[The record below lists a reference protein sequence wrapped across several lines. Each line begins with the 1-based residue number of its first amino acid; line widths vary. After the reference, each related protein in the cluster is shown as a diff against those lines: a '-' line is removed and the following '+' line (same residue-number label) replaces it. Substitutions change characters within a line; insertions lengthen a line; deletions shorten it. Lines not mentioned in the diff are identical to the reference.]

1 MSGIEGEVARI
12 RDILDKPTLRLLDRK
27 YAPLALAVFN
37 ALFGGDQERVKADRL
52 HSQVDAYLGELRA
65 VGEDL
70 GAAASGRAQCVLW
83 MNHKWLFR
91 SVGEDGE
98 EEYSLTSHTLEALKL
113 TNSLAKDRA
122 LISESRIAT
131 ILDTVRAWAT
141 EANPDR
147 QARIDRLD
155 EQIAVLTAQRDE
167 LASGAEMAVMDEDR
181 MLDGYANLTDLISQ
195 LPSDFKRVEESVSD
209 MHRQIINDFRSE
221 VRNVGEVLDE
231 YLART
236 DKLMG
241 ATPEGRAFEGAF
253 ELLRDDALLL
263 GLRTDLQTIVEHPFA
278 AVLATTEQREFLGT
292 VAVIRKGIRD
302 VLDRRMKLTTTLREH
317 IVNHDALRDRE
328 LDDLLRRVG
337 KSLGTWME
345 TAPRRAAVPVDLTPD
360 ELDISYLKANFY
372 DPASDVAPPA
382 LEDTSAGAP
391 APLDLEQ
398 IRKQGGPLLQEM
410 RNAVVESYAAGTALS
425 AGAMFNT
432 QPDHLRRPVE
442 ILGLLQ
448 IFAQAGS
455 AKPRIGTET
464 FHTIRPDGTTRE
476 FLAPLL
482 ELTAEDVAAIAAYDE
497 RGSDEHQP

>member
-52 HSQVDAYLGELRA
+52 HSQVDAYLSELRA

-131 ILDTVRAWAT
+131 ILDTVRVWAT

-167 LASGAEMAVMDEDR
+167 LASGAEMAVMNEDR

-195 LPSDFKRVEESVSD
+195 LPSDFKRVEESVSE

-231 YLART
+231 YLTRT

-278 AVLATTEQREFLGT
+278 AVLATAEQRGFLGT

-337 KSLGTWME
+337 RSLGTWME

-372 DPASDVAPPA
+372 DPAADVAPPA

-410 RNAVVESYAAGTALS
+410 RNTVVESYAAGTARS
-425 AGAMFNT
+425 AGDMFNT
-432 QPDHLRRPVE
+432 LPEHLRRPVE

-448 IFAQAGS
+448 IFAQSGYTDAR
-455 AKPRIGTET
+455 AGTET
-464 FHTIRPDGTTRE
+464 FRTIRPDGTTRQ

-482 ELTAEDVAAIAAYDE
+482 ELTAETIAAIAAYDE
-497 RGSDEHQP
+497 RGSDDHQP

>member
-1 MSGIEGEVARI
+1 MSGIEGEVARV

-27 YAPLALAVFN
+27 YAPLALAVFSS
-37 ALFGGDQERVKADRL
+37 LFGGDQERVKADRL
-52 HSQVDAYLGELRA
+52 HSLVDAYLSELRA
-65 VGEDL
+65 AGEDL
-70 GAAASGRAQCVLW
+70 GAAANGRAQCVLW

-91 SVGEDGE
+91 SVGEGGE

-131 ILDTVRAWAT
+131 ILDTVRTWAT

-147 QARIDRLD
+147 QARIDRID
-155 EQIAVLTAQRDE
+155 EQIADLTAQRNE
-167 LASGAEMAVMDEDR
+167 LASGAEMAVLDEDR

-209 MHRQIINDFRSE
+209 MHRRIINDFRSE
-221 VRNVGEVLDE
+221 SRNVGEVLDE
-231 YLART
+231 YLTRT
-236 DKLMG
+236 DKLMRS
-241 ATPEGRAFEGAF
+241 TPEGRAFEGAF

-278 AVLATTEQREFLGT
+278 AVLATAEQREFLGT

-302 VLDRRMKLTTTLREH
+302 ILDRRMKLTTTLREH
-317 IVNHDALRDRE
+317 IVNHDVLRDRE
-328 LDDLLRRVG
+328 LDDLLRRVS

-360 ELDISYLKANFY
+360 KLDISYLKASFY
-372 DPASDVAPPA
+372 DPAADVPPPA

-391 APLDLEQ
+391 EPLGLEQ

-410 RNAVVESYAAGTALS
+410 RTAVIESYAAGTALS
-425 AGAMFNT
+425 AGDMFNT
-432 QPDHLRRPVE
+432 LPEHLRRPVE

-448 IFAQAGS
+448 IFAQTGS
-455 AKPRIGTET
+455 AETPAGAET
-464 FHTIRPDGTTRE
+464 FQTIRPDGTTRE

-482 ELTAEDVAAIAAYDE
+482 ELTEEHVAAIATYDE